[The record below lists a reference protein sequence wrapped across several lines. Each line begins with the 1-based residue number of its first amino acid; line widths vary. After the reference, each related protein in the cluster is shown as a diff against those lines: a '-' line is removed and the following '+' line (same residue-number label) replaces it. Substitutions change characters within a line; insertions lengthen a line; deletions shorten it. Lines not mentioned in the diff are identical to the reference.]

1 MQNKLLRKEVPKT
14 VDIRQR
20 LLQKEFEDLK
30 LLPIGCS
37 VIFDNPDVL
46 SEFLVIIKPDSDS
59 LWYGG
64 TFEFLVQV
72 PESYNF
78 EVISNKSCFSFSSF
92 RFYSPLKSTVILKYG
107 IRT

>member
-1 MQNKLLRKEVPKT
+1 MFNMQKKLKQEVNKT

-30 LLPIGCS
+30 HLPCGCS
-37 VIFDNPDVL
+37 VTFNNPDVL
-46 SEFLVIIKPDSDS
+46 SEFLVIIRPDADS
-59 LWYGG
+59 LWNGG

-78 EVISNKSCFSFSSF
+78 EVK
-92 RFYSPLKSTVILKYG
+92 
-107 IRT
+107 